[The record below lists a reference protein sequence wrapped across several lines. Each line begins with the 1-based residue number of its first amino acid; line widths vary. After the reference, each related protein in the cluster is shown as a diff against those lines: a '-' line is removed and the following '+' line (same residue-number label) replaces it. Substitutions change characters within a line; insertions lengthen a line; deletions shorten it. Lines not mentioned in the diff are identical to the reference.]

1 MQHSKC
7 CVVSQPPWVQIPAL
21 PPLPPGPNGA
31 GRFCY
36 AWMVCGHASECAC
49 WGRAAWC
56 ARGRRA
62 TWLMVLLV
70 VPLVFRVPSGPAAR
84 EIATREPTA
93 RSGRSRSPPV
103 PSVPSGTLRT
113 GGACVAVCGWV
124 RRLEARPGP
133 AAAHGPRSL
142 APQPSGPVGTLHTG
156 GACVAV
162 TSPARPYR
170 MGTAAWVSGLST
182 QWRPVADA
190 DWCVGSKRA
199 RALPPP
205 TGTAA
210 WPSGPSTP
218 AALVSL
224 CVAGCVVSK
233 PGQAPPPPTGTAAW
247 PSVPSGAL
255 RTGGACVA
263 VTSPARPRRRL
274 RAPQP
279 MGSIAWPSRS
289 CGALHAG
296 RANPLRGR

>member
-1 MQHSKC
+1 M
-7 CVVSQPPWVQIPAL
+7 L
-21 PPLPPGPNGA
+21 
-31 GRFCY
+31 
-36 AWMVCGHASECAC
+36 CGVTATLGSNPSATATAARPQ
-49 WGRAAWC
+49 WGRA
-56 ARGRRA
+56 
-62 TWLMVLLV
+62 VLLCLNGV
-70 VPLVFRVPSGPAAR
+70 WARARACVCVLGPGCLVCPWAAGYLADGVPVGGGPPASRPRRELRSARRLEARPGPAAW
-84 EIATREPTA
+84 
-93 RSGRSRSPPV
+93 
-103 PSVPSGTLRT
+103 PSGTLHT

-199 RALPPP
+199 RALR
-205 TGTAA
+205 
-210 WPSGPSTP
+210 
-218 AALVSL
+218 
-224 CVAGCVVSK
+224 
-233 PGQAPPPPTGTAAW
+233 
-247 PSVPSGAL
+247 AL
-255 RTGGACVA
+255 RRPPHRRRLCRCVWLGASPR
-263 VTSPARPRRRL
+263 SPARPRRRP
-274 RAPQP
+274 RAPQST
-279 MGSIAWPSRS
+279 GSTAWPSRS